1 MMKCLNCVFKPFNTI
16 NMTKARAV
24 ILGMISTVI
33 FSCNEKNDRKAKIE
47 TSEKQEML
55 FPKGNKVPNDKFV
68 GNVYQAI
75 LSDDG
80 TRVSNVT
87 FEANGRTNWHN
98 HPGGQTL
105 LVTDGVGY
113 HQEEGKPVQKIKKG
127 DVIKIGKNVKHWHG
141 GSENQAMTHIAVS
154 IDHEK
159 NPSQWFEPVTDEQF
173 TKEISKK

>member
-1 MMKCLNCVFKPFNTI
+1 MK
-16 NMTKARAV
+16 KASAAIIGIV
-24 ILGMISTVI
+24 SFIM
-33 FSCNEKNDRKAKIE
+33 FSCNEKNDKKPE
-47 TSEKQEML
+47 TKKSGKEAML
-55 FPKGNKVPNDKFV
+55 FSKGDKVPNNKFV

-75 LSDDG
+75 LSDEG

-87 FEANGRTNWHN
+87 FEAKGRTNWHN

-127 DVIKIGKNVKHWHG
+127 DVIKVGKNIKHWHG
-141 GSENQAMTHIAVS
+141 GSENQSMTHIAVS

>member
-1 MMKCLNCVFKPFNTI
+1 MQLNQDKISQNKFEMKKIFLALI
-16 NMTKARAV
+16 
-24 ILGMISTVI
+24 GISI
-33 FSCNEKNDRKAKIE
+33 FSCQQSPTKNYEDSRN
-47 TSEKQEML
+47 QEFL
-55 FPKGNKVPNDKFV
+55 FPKGKKVPNDKFV

-87 FEANGRTNWHN
+87 FEPKGRTNWHN

-113 HQEEGKPVQKIKKG
+113 HQEEGKPLQIIKKG

-141 GSENQAMTHIAVS
+141 
-154 IDHEK
+154 
-159 NPSQWFEPVTDEQF
+159 
-173 TKEISKK
+173 